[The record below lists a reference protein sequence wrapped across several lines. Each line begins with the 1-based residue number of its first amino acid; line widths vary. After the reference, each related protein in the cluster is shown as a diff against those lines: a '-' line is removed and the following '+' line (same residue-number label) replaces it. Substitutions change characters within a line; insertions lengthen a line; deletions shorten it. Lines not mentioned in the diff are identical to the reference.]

1 MEQESVGAKTKN
13 KKKKKKKRMS
23 VVDIGATMS
32 FDGDDDFLDGF

>member
-13 KKKKKKKRMS
+13 IKKKKKRMS

>member
-13 KKKKKKKRMS
+13 KKKKKKRMS